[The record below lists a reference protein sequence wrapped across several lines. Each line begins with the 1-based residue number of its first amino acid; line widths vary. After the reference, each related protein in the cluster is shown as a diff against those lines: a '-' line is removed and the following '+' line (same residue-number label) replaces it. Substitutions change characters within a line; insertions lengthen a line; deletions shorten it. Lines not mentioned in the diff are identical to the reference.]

1 MDNIKDISA
10 FDTEFIISKFGGI
23 RPMAQKLGV
32 PVSTVQGWKQRQTI
46 PQNRMGDI
54 LEAAKNYNLELTPK
68 KTNIEEREE
77 EFLHEKGSVIP
88 SQTYVGRSQSNRL
101 VFFISFIALIIGLG
115 CAGWLFWSDG
125 DNKTELNLAADI
137 MKVNKR
143 LNKLELSPIKNDLAS
158 FRKSIM
164 DEISSIK
171 SDITVISGQ
180 MSAEFVSAETAEDL
194 LNNLKNLENKINKI
208 YEKYNDQ
215 AEISKLEL
223 LSLKNKIYELEKRP
237 AIIGNN
243 NSSDA
248 FRDLIDGPRLMIL
261 VKLLRQY
268 IKSGDP
274 YNEFIINLR
283 KLFQSDSK
291 ILPYLDLLEK
301 YSLDKTPTPL
311 ELKNSFATMKR
322 ELHKSNLRD
331 KESSWDDKILR
342 RLNSLIVIKRSGEE
356 LVGDSFQAL
365 LDRAETKV
373 DRKITVIKI
382 AKAITPNEVSSSHP
396 CHSINTSPGLSRN
409 QITTAT
415 ATATSVKNTTVRH
428 ITNYHHLIVVLL

>member
-125 DNKTELNLAADI
+125 GNKTELNLAADI
-137 MKVNKR
+137 TKVNKR

-180 MSAEFVSAETAEDL
+180 KSAEFVSAETAEDL

-223 LSLKNKIYELEKRP
+223 LSFKNKIYELEKRP
-237 AIIGNN
+237 VIIGNN

-274 YNEFIINLR
+274 YNEIIINLR

-322 ELHKSNLRD
+322 ELHNSNLRD

-373 DRKITVIKI
+373 DRGDIEGAISELNQLLGEGERASIVWLKNASHYVNVQLALNQLEEI
-382 AKAITPNEVSSSHP
+382 AIARLQSNDG
-396 CHSINTSPGLSRN
+396 NL
-409 QITTAT
+409 
-415 ATATSVKNTTVRH
+415 
-428 ITNYHHLIVVLL
+428 

>member
-125 DNKTELNLAADI
+125 GNKTELNLAADI
-137 MKVNKR
+137 TKVNKR

-180 MSAEFVSAETAEDL
+180 KSAEFVSAETAEDL

-215 AEISKLEL
+215 AEISKIEL

-237 AIIGNN
+237 VIIGNN

-274 YNEFIINLR
+274 YNEIIINLR

-331 KESSWDDKILR
+331 KESSWDDKMLR

-365 LDRAETKV
+365 LGRAETKV
-373 DRKITVIKI
+373 DRGDIEGAISELNQLLGEGERASIVWLKNASHYVNVQLALNQLEEI
-382 AKAITPNEVSSSHP
+382 AIARLQSNDG
-396 CHSINTSPGLSRN
+396 NL
-409 QITTAT
+409 
-415 ATATSVKNTTVRH
+415 
-428 ITNYHHLIVVLL
+428 

>member
-137 MKVNKR
+137 TKVNKR

-180 MSAEFVSAETAEDL
+180 KSAEFVSAETVEDL
-194 LNNLKNLENKINKI
+194 LNNLENLENKINKI

-248 FRDLIDGPRLMIL
+248 FRDIIDGPRLMIL
-261 VKLLRQY
+261 VKLLRQN

-274 YNEFIINLR
+274 YNEIIINLR

-373 DRKITVIKI
+373 DRGDIEGAISELNQLLGEGERASIVWLKNASHYVNVQLALNQLEEI
-382 AKAITPNEVSSSHP
+382 AIARLQSNDG
-396 CHSINTSPGLSRN
+396 NL
-409 QITTAT
+409 
-415 ATATSVKNTTVRH
+415 
-428 ITNYHHLIVVLL
+428 

>member
-137 MKVNKR
+137 TKVNKR

-180 MSAEFVSAETAEDL
+180 KSAEFVSAETAEDL

-248 FRDLIDGPRLMIL
+248 FRDIIDGPRLMIL
-261 VKLLRQY
+261 VKLLRQN

-274 YNEFIINLR
+274 YNEIIINLR

-342 RLNSLIVIKRSGEE
+342 RLNGLIVIKRSGEE

-373 DRKITVIKI
+373 DRGDIEGAISELNQLLGEGERASIVWLKNASHYVNVQLALNQLEEI
-382 AKAITPNEVSSSHP
+382 AIARLQSNDG
-396 CHSINTSPGLSRN
+396 NL
-409 QITTAT
+409 
-415 ATATSVKNTTVRH
+415 
-428 ITNYHHLIVVLL
+428 

>member
-125 DNKTELNLAADI
+125 GNKTELNLAADI
-137 MKVNKR
+137 TKVNKR

-180 MSAEFVSAETAEDL
+180 KSAEFVSAETAEDL

-215 AEISKLEL
+215 VEISKLEL

-243 NSSDA
+243 NSFDA

-274 YNEFIINLR
+274 YNEIIINLR

-322 ELHKSNLRD
+322 ELHNSNLRD

-365 LDRAETKV
+365 LGRAETKV
-373 DRKITVIKI
+373 DRGDIEGAISELNQLLGEGERASIVWLKNASHYVNVQLALNQLEEI
-382 AKAITPNEVSSSHP
+382 AIARLQSNDG
-396 CHSINTSPGLSRN
+396 NL
-409 QITTAT
+409 
-415 ATATSVKNTTVRH
+415 
-428 ITNYHHLIVVLL
+428 

>member
-125 DNKTELNLAADI
+125 GNKTELNLAADI
-137 MKVNKR
+137 TKVNKR

-180 MSAEFVSAETAEDL
+180 KSAEFVSAETAEDL

-215 AEISKLEL
+215 VEISKLEL

-243 NSSDA
+243 NSFDA

-261 VKLLRQY
+261 VKLLRQN

-274 YNEFIINLR
+274 YNEIIINLR

-331 KESSWDDKILR
+331 KESSWDDKMLR

-373 DRKITVIKI
+373 DRGDIEGAISELNQLLGESERASIVWLKNASHYVNVQLALNQLEEI
-382 AKAITPNEVSSSHP
+382 AIARLQSNDG
-396 CHSINTSPGLSRN
+396 NL
-409 QITTAT
+409 
-415 ATATSVKNTTVRH
+415 
-428 ITNYHHLIVVLL
+428 

>member
-125 DNKTELNLAADI
+125 GNKTELNLAADI
-137 MKVNKR
+137 TKVNKR

-180 MSAEFVSAETAEDL
+180 KSAEFVSAETAEDL

-215 AEISKLEL
+215 VEISKLEL

-274 YNEFIINLR
+274 YNEIIINLR

-373 DRKITVIKI
+373 DRGDIEGAISELNQLLGEGERASIVWLKNASHYVNVQLALNQLEEI
-382 AKAITPNEVSSSHP
+382 AIARLQSNDG
-396 CHSINTSPGLSRN
+396 NL
-409 QITTAT
+409 
-415 ATATSVKNTTVRH
+415 
-428 ITNYHHLIVVLL
+428 

>member
-125 DNKTELNLAADI
+125 GNKTELNLAADI
-137 MKVNKR
+137 TKVNKR

-180 MSAEFVSAETAEDL
+180 KSAEFISVETVEDL

-215 AEISKLEL
+215 VEISKLEL

-243 NSSDA
+243 NSFDA

-261 VKLLRQY
+261 VKLLRQN

-274 YNEFIINLR
+274 YNEIIINLR

-373 DRKITVIKI
+373 DRGDIEGAISELNQLLGEGERASIVWLKNAPHYVNVQLALNQLEEI
-382 AKAITPNEVSSSHP
+382 AIARLQSNDG
-396 CHSINTSPGLSRN
+396 NL
-409 QITTAT
+409 
-415 ATATSVKNTTVRH
+415 
-428 ITNYHHLIVVLL
+428 

>member
-125 DNKTELNLAADI
+125 GNKTELNLAADI
-137 MKVNKR
+137 TKVNKR

-180 MSAEFVSAETAEDL
+180 KSAEFVSAETAEDL

-223 LSLKNKIYELEKRP
+223 LSFKNKIYELEKRP
-237 AIIGNN
+237 VIIGNN

-274 YNEFIINLR
+274 YNEIIINLR

-365 LDRAETKV
+365 LGRAETKV
-373 DRKITVIKI
+373 DRGDIEGAISELNQLLGEGERASIVWLKNASHYVNVQLALNQLEEI
-382 AKAITPNEVSSSHP
+382 AIARLQSNDG
-396 CHSINTSPGLSRN
+396 NL
-409 QITTAT
+409 
-415 ATATSVKNTTVRH
+415 
-428 ITNYHHLIVVLL
+428 

>member
-125 DNKTELNLAADI
+125 GNKTELNLAADI
-137 MKVNKR
+137 TKVNKR

-180 MSAEFVSAETAEDL
+180 KSAEFVSAETAEDL

-243 NSSDA
+243 NSFDA

-261 VKLLRQY
+261 VKLLRQN

-274 YNEFIINLR
+274 YNEIIINLR

-322 ELHKSNLRD
+322 ELHNSNLRD

-365 LDRAETKV
+365 LGRAETKV
-373 DRKITVIKI
+373 DRGDIEGAISELNQLLGEGERASIVWLKNASHYVNVQLALNQLEEI
-382 AKAITPNEVSSSHP
+382 AIARLQSNDG
-396 CHSINTSPGLSRN
+396 NL
-409 QITTAT
+409 
-415 ATATSVKNTTVRH
+415 
-428 ITNYHHLIVVLL
+428 

>member
-125 DNKTELNLAADI
+125 GNKTELNLAADI

-180 MSAEFVSAETAEDL
+180 MSAEFVSAETAEDI

-274 YNEFIINLR
+274 YNEIIINLR

-373 DRKITVIKI
+373 DRGDIEGAISELNQLLGEGERASIVWLKNASHYVNVQLALNQLEEI
-382 AKAITPNEVSSSHP
+382 AIARLQSNDG
-396 CHSINTSPGLSRN
+396 NL
-409 QITTAT
+409 
-415 ATATSVKNTTVRH
+415 
-428 ITNYHHLIVVLL
+428 

>member
-125 DNKTELNLAADI
+125 GNKTELNLAADI
-137 MKVNKR
+137 TKVNKR

-237 AIIGNN
+237 VIIGNN

-274 YNEFIINLR
+274 YNEIIINLR

-331 KESSWDDKILR
+331 KESSWDDKMLR

-365 LDRAETKV
+365 LGRAETKV
-373 DRKITVIKI
+373 DRGDIEGAISELNQLLGEGERASIVWLKNASHYVNVQLALNQLEEI
-382 AKAITPNEVSSSHP
+382 AIARLQSNDG
-396 CHSINTSPGLSRN
+396 NL
-409 QITTAT
+409 
-415 ATATSVKNTTVRH
+415 
-428 ITNYHHLIVVLL
+428 

>member
-125 DNKTELNLAADI
+125 GNKTELNLAADI
-137 MKVNKR
+137 TKVNKR

-180 MSAEFVSAETAEDL
+180 KSAEFVSAETAEDL

-248 FRDLIDGPRLMIL
+248 FRDIIDGPRLMIL
-261 VKLLRQY
+261 VKLLRQN

-274 YNEFIINLR
+274 YNEIIINLR

-342 RLNSLIVIKRSGEE
+342 RLNGLIVIKRSGEE

-373 DRKITVIKI
+373 DRGDIEGAISELNQLLGEGERASIVWLKNASHYVNVQLALNQLEEI
-382 AKAITPNEVSSSHP
+382 AIARLQSNDG
-396 CHSINTSPGLSRN
+396 NL
-409 QITTAT
+409 
-415 ATATSVKNTTVRH
+415 
-428 ITNYHHLIVVLL
+428 

>member
-115 CAGWLFWSDG
+115 CAGWLFWADG

-180 MSAEFVSAETAEDL
+180 KSAEFVSAETAEDL

-274 YNEFIINLR
+274 YNEIIINLR

-373 DRKITVIKI
+373 DRGDIEGAISELNQLLGEGERASIVWLKNASHYVNVQLALNQLEEI
-382 AKAITPNEVSSSHP
+382 AIARLQSNDG
-396 CHSINTSPGLSRN
+396 NL
-409 QITTAT
+409 
-415 ATATSVKNTTVRH
+415 
-428 ITNYHHLIVVLL
+428 

>member
-125 DNKTELNLAADI
+125 GNKTELNLAADI
-137 MKVNKR
+137 TKVNKR

-180 MSAEFVSAETAEDL
+180 KSAEFVSAETAEDL

-215 AEISKLEL
+215 VEISKLEL

-237 AIIGNN
+237 VIIGNN

-274 YNEFIINLR
+274 YNEIIINLR

-373 DRKITVIKI
+373 DRGDIEGAISELNQLLGEGERASIVWLKNASHYVNVQLALNQLEEI
-382 AKAITPNEVSSSHP
+382 AIARLQSNDG
-396 CHSINTSPGLSRN
+396 NL
-409 QITTAT
+409 
-415 ATATSVKNTTVRH
+415 
-428 ITNYHHLIVVLL
+428 

>member
-125 DNKTELNLAADI
+125 GNKTELNLAADI
-137 MKVNKR
+137 TKVNKR

-180 MSAEFVSAETAEDL
+180 KSAEFVSAETAEDL

-237 AIIGNN
+237 VIIGNN

-274 YNEFIINLR
+274 YNEIIINLR

-365 LDRAETKV
+365 LGRAETKV
-373 DRKITVIKI
+373 DRGDIEGAISELNQLLGEGERASIVWLKNASHYVNVQLALNQLEEI
-382 AKAITPNEVSSSHP
+382 AIARLQSNDG
-396 CHSINTSPGLSRN
+396 NL
-409 QITTAT
+409 
-415 ATATSVKNTTVRH
+415 
-428 ITNYHHLIVVLL
+428 